1 MNENENSSVFNENEE
16 NNASVSAPESKV
28 DELARTIAE
37 ELAKSKAELSDTE
50 KDTEEI
56 SEAEENG
63 EEEIKEIDPEA
74 ETEEAKEDEQEPKE
88 EIPEESEQE
97 SSDTE
102 NVSVEEEVEKILKE
116 TDGKEA
122 VSSYSSSDGESEP
135 IIRFQNVSMT
145 YDNVSMALNNVS
157 LQINEGEF
165 VFVVGANGAGK
176 TTLTKLLICEERVSS
191 GRLFVNGFRLHK
203 MRSWKVHKLRRTM
216 GMVFQ
221 DFKLFDNMTVYEN
234 VAFAM
239 RVVGAKASLIRK
251 RVPVFLEMVG
261 MSHKSNAFPT
271 ELSGGEKQ
279 RVAFARAIVNN
290 PDIVIADEPTGNID
304 TKMTEGIM
312 ELLLKINKLGKTVIV
327 ITHDSQIVQ
336 SYNKRVI
343 KLENG
348 QLVSDK
354 IGGDF

>member
-1 MNENENSSVFNENEE
+1 MS
-16 NNASVSAPESKV
+16 
-28 DELARTIAE
+28 ELQN
-37 ELAKSKAELSDTE
+37 L
-50 KDTEEI
+50 
-56 SEAEENG
+56 NG
-63 EEEIKEIDPEA
+63 EN
-74 ETEEAKEDEQEPKE
+74 
-88 EIPEESEQE
+88 
-97 SSDTE
+97 E
-102 NVSVEEEVEKILKE
+102 NVSVEEISNQTTEVSDIPENSGSTTEEVTEEISGDANEEVSGEVNQEMVDDLIEEVKQS
-116 TDGKEA
+116 EA
-122 VSSYSSSDGESEP
+122 ESLLSSSYSSDDDDRQAA
-135 IIRFQNVSMT
+135 IRFQNVSMT
-145 YDNVSMALNNVS
+145 YDNISMALNDVS
-157 LQINEGEF
+157 LDIKEGEF
-165 VFVVGANGAGK
+165 VFIVGANGAGK

-191 GRLFVNGFRLHK
+191 GRLTVNGFQLHK
-203 MRSWKVHKLRRTM
+203 IRSWRVPKLRRTM

-239 RVVGAKASLIRK
+239 RVVGAKSSLIKK

-261 MSHKSNAFPT
+261 VGHKSNAFPT

-327 ITHDSQIVQ
+327 ITHDAHIVQ
-336 SYNKRVI
+336 HYNKRVV

-348 QLVSDK
+348 RVVSDK

>member
-1 MNENENSSVFNENEE
+1 MNENQNNFGISESEELNSNDMAPET
-16 NNASVSAPESKV
+16 NASVESKA
-28 DELARTIAE
+28 DQLAKTIAE
-37 ELAKSKAELSDTE
+37 ELAKSKAESVERASEETVETQPEPESEEVLDDPVAESDEETVE
-50 KDTEEI
+50 ETTEETV
-56 SEAEENG
+56 E
-63 EEEIKEIDPEA
+63 
-74 ETEEAKEDEQEPKE
+74 ETEPAPVV
-88 EIPEESEQE
+88 
-97 SSDTE
+97 T
-102 NVSVEEEVEKILKE
+102 SVEQEVEKILKE
-116 TDGKEA
+116 TEKTTP
-122 VSSYSSSDGESEP
+122 VSSYSSADDGREAM
-135 IIRFQNVSMT
+135 IRFQNVSMT

-165 VFVVGANGAGK
+165 VFIVGANGAGK
-176 TTLTKLLICEERVSS
+176 TTLTKLLIREERVSS

-203 MRSWKVHKLRRTM
+203 MRPWKVHKLRRTM

-239 RVVGAKASLIRK
+239 RVVGAKPSLIRK

-261 MSHKSNAFPT
+261 IGHKSNAFPT

-327 ITHDSQIVQ
+327 ITHDAQIVQ
-336 SYNKRVI
+336 NYNKRVI